1 MTEISVKMTA
11 NSATLIFKWQTF
23 LRFPRHNFLAP
34 RLFYFF
40 PEAWVSLYL
49 KYPRSTTQGTN
60 IKEGSMDSRAGMA
73 RRMMWLIRTKCFS
86 FEKMI
91 TFILRRYIRLW
102 WLMSIVFKMLLQ
114 WHHHH
119 VFHHSGTSRCATK
132 PSLRLAL
139 PQFQGSLVVLRF
151 GSHFMQVV
159 TSLVIQHY

>member
-1 MTEISVKMTA
+1 MTDISA
-11 NSATLIFKWQTF
+11 FS
-23 LRFPRHNFLAP
+23 LRPGQNFTWNIQGPPLKAP
-34 RLFYFF
+34 ISRKAQWT
-40 PEAWVSLYL
+40 PELVRQRGWCGWFG
-49 KYPRSTTQGTN
+49 Q
-60 IKEGSMDSRAGMA
+60 
-73 RRMMWLIRTKCFS
+73 KCFS
-86 FEKMI
+86 FEKKF

-159 TSLVIQHY
+159 TSLAIQHYQILKAWFWLLFSGWYISNYINQASSL